1 MKRYVLFFSLLLGST
16 LVVKAQDDLPG
27 DDAKK
32 QERIKALYVA
42 YITQQL
48 QLNPDEAQKFW
59 PVHAQ
64 FESELKNVRSEMPE
78 LDKQQAILNIKKRYQ
93 ENFYRILGPNRCE
106 RFFRMDGE
114 FKHKLLEKIRNNRN
128 NRQNTPIRPRMR
140 MRL

>member
-1 MKRYVLFFSLLLGST
+1 MKKYILLFSLLLAST
-16 LVVKAQDDLPG
+16 LAVHAQDDQPG

-64 FESELKNVRSEMPE
+64 LESELKSVRSNIPE
-78 LDKQQAILNIKKRYQ
+78 LDKQQSILNIKKRYQ
-93 ENFYRILGPNRCE
+93 ENFNRILGANRCE
-106 RFFRMDGE
+106 RFFRMDGD
-114 FKHKLLEKIRNNRN
+114 FKHKLLEKIRNNR
-128 NRQNTPIRPRMR
+128 QNKPMRPKTR

>member
-1 MKRYVLFFSLLLGST
+1 MKKYLIIFFLFLGSSM
-16 LVVKAQDDLPG
+16 VVKAQDDQPG

-48 QLNPDEAQKFW
+48 QLNPEDAQKFW
-59 PVHAQ
+59 PLHSQ
-64 FESELKNVRSEMPE
+64 FETELKSVRSDLPE
-78 LDKQQAILNIKKRYQ
+78 LEKQQTILNIKKRYQ
-93 ENFYRILGPNRCE
+93 ENFNRVLGPNRCE

-114 FKHKLLEKIRNNRN
+114 FKHKLLEKIRNNR
-128 NRQNTPIRPRMR
+128 QNPAVRPRIR